1 MLFILFKRFDPDDLA
16 GIEAKVPISI
26 EERFRR
32 GGYMKESRKDRC
44 RRKVRDALESS
55 TQPVST
61 SALARAARV
70 SRNTTASCLAELRCQ
85 GLAKSYDV
93 GSTRIWMVA

>member
-1 MLFILFKRFDPDDLA
+1 LTTWPGLMPWVLSALKDGSEGR
-16 GIEAKVPISI
+16 
-26 EERFRR
+26 
-32 GGYMKESRKDRC
+32 YMKESRKDRC

-55 TQPVST
+55 IQPVST